1 MSWESDLNRRLKG
14 LPGRRA
20 PRGLSSRILAAAE
33 RRSRPWHARPWWTW
47 SPAAQGAFVAALALG
62 AAAMAGASQGP
73 LADALASAQ
82 DRLGWLQVLAGALGR
97 AAFTA
102 RAPLGAAVA
111 LSMGLCVLP
120 TAALAALPR
129 ARFTEKR

>member
-1 MSWESDLNRRLKG
+1 MSWGRDLDRRLKA
-14 LPGRRA
+14 LPGLRA
-20 PRGLSSRILAAAE
+20 PRGLSSRILAAAGP
-33 RRSRPWHARPWWTW
+33 RSRPWHARPWWTW

-62 AAAMAGASQGP
+62 VAGLAGASQSP
-73 LADALASAQ
+73 LAEALASAQ
-82 DRLGWLQVLAGALGR
+82 ERLGWLQVLAGALGR

-111 LSMGLCVLP
+111 VSMGFCVLP

-129 ARFTEKR
+129 ARFAEKR

>member
-1 MSWESDLNRRLKG
+1 MTWENDLDRRLKG
-14 LPGRRA
+14 LPARRA
-20 PRGLSSRILAAAE
+20 PRGLSARILAAAE
-33 RRSRPWHARPWWTW
+33 LQARPWHARPWWTW
-47 SPAAQGAFVAALALG
+47 TPAAQGAFVAVLALG
-62 AAAMAGASQGP
+62 AAALAGASQGP
-73 LADALASAQ
+73 LSGALATAQ

-111 LSMGLCVLP
+111 LSMGFCVLP

-129 ARFTEKR
+129 ARFTEK